1 MYVFCNKQKKKMNDF
16 EGISREDL
24 LKLLP
29 KMVKPGFE
37 LTDECK
43 RFLES
48 EQNACKVKL
57 PISPSRVGVVLKRS
71 PNNYEQAFYHET
83 KEKNDDL
90 R

>member
-1 MYVFCNKQKKKMNDF
+1 MNDF

-24 LKLLP
+24 IKLLP
-29 KMVKPGFE
+29 KMRKIVKPGFE

-57 PISPSRVGVVLKRS
+57 PISPARVVLKGS
-71 PNNYEQAFYHET
+71 PIKGSSSNKKILFGDKKH
-83 KEKNDDL
+83 DD
-90 R
+90 

>member
-1 MYVFCNKQKKKMNDF
+1 MNDF
-16 EGISREDL
+16 EEISGEDVENF

-29 KMVKPGFE
+29 KMVKPGYE

-83 KEKNDDL
+83 KEKNDHL